1 MKKKPM
7 MRADRLQRIQDLVDS
22 NGSMTVGQLTQ
33 ELDVSEA
40 TIRRDFD
47 DLDFAGLL
55 VRTHG
60 GATSLGGRRR
70 ELPLNV
76 RDTAMVAE
84 KRAIA
89 RRASQLISP
98 GDTIFIGG
106 GSTTHW
112 LAENL
117 HDMQVTVVTNSLPVA
132 SELFRSS
139 NVHVVVIGGS
149 LRPLEMTTIGPRAVE
164 TIRAHRASIAFLGA
178 PAIDAIHG
186 FTVDGDAEAASDMAY
201 IAGAQRTVLLADHT
215 KLGQICTTHVVDL
228 SEIDTVV
235 TDDGADS
242 KQIAALQKA
251 GTNVLVVGVE
261 D

>member
-1 MKKKPM
+1 
-7 MRADRLQRIQDLVDS
+7 MRADRLQKIQDLVDF
-22 NGSMTVGQLTQ
+22 NGSISVVELTQ
-33 ELDVSEA
+33 QLFVSEA
-40 TIRRDFD
+40 TVRRDFD
-47 DLDFAGLL
+47 DLELAGLL

-76 RDTAMVAE
+76 RDTARVAE

-89 RRASQLISP
+89 KEAAKLISP

-106 GSTTHW
+106 GSTTLW

-117 HDMQVTVVTNSLPVA
+117 HDLQVTVVTNSLPVA
-132 SELFRSS
+132 TELHRSK

-164 TIRAHRASIAFLGA
+164 TIRAYRASIAFLGA
-178 PAIDAIHG
+178 PAIDATHG

-215 KLGQICTTHVVDL
+215 KLGQTCTTHVVNLDA
-228 SEIDTVV
+228 IDTVV
-235 TDDGADS
+235 TDDGADPLKVAS
-242 KQIAALQKA
+242 LRKA
-251 GTNVLVVGVE
+251 GTKVLVTGVNK
-261 D
+261 